1 MLKRICHYLFTLY
14 PGCYFPCGAAVL
26 SGGSGEREGD
36 CRELPRHRGKVRLW
50 LEGMLSCRWYLP
62 VEQPGGQWVRRACQ
76 QFRHRRGTYG
86 GWQSRR
92 GCAVL
97 LCFHP
102 GFPLP
107 GGRGFY
113 YRAEAAPGCLLVS
126 SKEQKILG
134 LSNHRTGD
142 YSFPINAANTSSNF
156 HLILIC
162 SASYTRT
169 CSTKIR
175 SSSLVSVFASLY

>member
-1 MLKRICHYLFTLY
+1 MWLSRNPSIPTIRKWKSSTRRSTPWAATPAARRMAASLSRMRTTFEKADPLGSALLIRPCISSGWPCR
-14 PGCYFPCGAAVL
+14 PGCAAPAD
-26 SGGSGEREGD
+26 SGPEG
-36 CRELPRHRGKVRLW
+36 HG
-50 LEGMLSCRWYLP
+50 
-62 VEQPGGQWVRRACQ
+62 
-76 QFRHRRGTYG
+76 
-86 GWQSRR
+86 
-92 GCAVL
+92 
-97 LCFHP
+97 
-102 GFPLP
+102 P
-107 GGRGFY
+107 GGRAGD
-113 YRAEAAPGCLLVS
+113 RIGEAADTDLLVS

>member
-1 MLKRICHYLFTLY
+1 MRLRLSFSQYTTGIGKMQSGNNSPINI
-14 PGCYFPCGAAVL
+14 PG
-26 SGGSGEREGD
+26 
-36 CRELPRHRGKVRLW
+36 K
-50 LEGMLSCRWYLP
+50 
-62 VEQPGGQWVRRACQ
+62 
-76 QFRHRRGTYG
+76 
-86 GWQSRR
+86 SRVVVTF
-92 GCAVL
+92 VL
-97 LCFHP
+97 LPYGISAGLQCH
-102 GFPLP
+102 
-107 GGRGFY
+107 REY
-113 YRAEAAPGCLLVS
+113 AAAPYFYPVLDAPVHIRRDDSVEVVGTSLLVS

>member
-1 MLKRICHYLFTLY
+1 MKSRYRMRMIYNF
-14 PGCYFPCGAAVL
+14 
-26 SGGSGEREGD
+26 
-36 CRELPRHRGKVRLW
+36 LPNRSRLGKVAICCW
-50 LEGMLSCRWYLP
+50 HFDIFSGLP
-62 VEQPGGQWVRRACQ
+62 VRRVCGVALCLCQ
-76 QFRHRRGTYG
+76 GYSAPDCKAFCCIEEVFGTG
-86 GWQSRR
+86 
-92 GCAVL
+92 
-97 LCFHP
+97 
-102 GFPLP
+102 
-107 GGRGFY
+107 
-113 YRAEAAPGCLLVS
+113 LLVS